1 MSDSGRGRLIVRGL
15 AITALILGGLAVVAG
30 SPRRSGPALDVT
42 SLARAVE
49 NEDDHV
55 TAVELAR
62 WIRDRKPGLRIVD
75 VRDSADFED
84 YHIPVAER
92 IPLDSL
98 AHSKFKPSETVV
110 LYSGGG
116 AHAAQ
121 GWVFLKALG
130 NEKVFFLRGG
140 VDEWL
145 DEVMNPQFPR
155 NASPAE
161 KVEMDSIAALSRY
174 FGGVPRQVDSLVVSK
189 RGAEKSSWHATV
201 AKVRGRGC

>member
-1 MSDSGRGRLIVRGL
+1 
-15 AITALILGGLAVVAG
+15 
-30 SPRRSGPALDVT
+30 
-42 SLARAVE
+42 VE

-145 DEVMNPQFPR
+145 EEVMNPQFPR
-155 NASPAE
+155 NAPPAE

-174 FGGVPRQVDSLVVSK
+174 FGGVPRQVDSLVIPK
-189 RGAEKSSWHATV
+189 RGDEKSSWHATV